1 MSKLSNRQMVRL
13 GGLIAVMGG
22 REPYPSILEDLQSN
36 DFVTKIMDNWELTDK
51 GVNEKDRLSI
61 LAGLMVDRDYIS
73 HRPRN
78 LEKATTA
85 VKSQD

>member
-1 MSKLSNRQMVRL
+1 MSKLSNRQNVRL

-22 REPYPSILEDLQSN
+22 REPYSPILEDLMGN
-36 DFVTKIMDNWELTDK
+36 DFVAKVGDNWTLTEK

-61 LAGLMVDRDYIS
+61 LAGLMVDRDYIA

-78 LEKATTA
+78 QEKATTA
-85 VKSQD
+85 FKSD